1 MKYLKVTLISIL
13 TVILGLGLL
22 SVIAFVVAK
31 TFYLTP
37 EKLTNLIKQEVNE
50 QTNIL
55 FDCQSIE
62 LSYWDTWPTISIA
75 VKEGKIKLPARTPHD
90 SIKYV
95 LSGTFKKATGSIQFT
110 QFLTNRELSINNI
123 QIYQPHIHCIG
134 GKKMLP
140 IVKKKPNKGK
150 QKVHLQV
157 NKIKVY
163 EGSLSYLTKKGT
175 TWKVSQAYAEAKGEL
190 GMPDKEF
197 DLTVQ
202 IPQIYSDNKAFIPN
216 KNISLTLTSHCNA
229 VNKFKS
235 ITLNDARLMVNDFPF
250 SLNGT
255 IHQTEKGKAPD
266 VDLRFKLLAADL
278 KDLIEFIP
286 EKSISQCKDYKINGK
301 VALEGSIEGATRGD
315 TLPDIQISGFIQN
328 GSLIRKDMPYGI
340 DKLSLNLNFNHLQ
353 DKPDSSFLA
362 IDNLNA
368 EGLGSKINMRCMISN
383 LLTNPYIAADILG
396 NLDFNRFSK
405 EFLPENTTQMEG
417 KVKMDM
423 ACAFLWDDV
432 LKQKF
437 QQIKIQGDF
446 QADNISAIN
455 EKEKLNLYTKN
466 VNIHIGNQKNKS
478 DFIKE
483 NEILNGIIDI
493 DTLHVVYKQATNLN
507 LSQLHIRTN
516 TTLTPNKEAIQPITA
531 HAECS
536 NLRAQTNQKQW
547 IAGNNIEI
555 HAGSKASPS
564 NPLKEERAL
573 VVKADMLRYVDT
585 GQQHAAILRNSNFIA
600 EFRPSSHQGRTW
612 DIKGIIELKNSQV
625 YTALF
630 PLKIN
635 IPKGFLHFQND
646 QFSLNRFEI
655 QAGKSD
661 CLLSGSLAAD
671 SQTKELEGSL
681 QMSAQY
687 IDYDELYQTFLYGKA
702 NNQKKETRNIQD
714 LTIDNFEQKIQ
725 SIKKETTI
733 TDRSIYLPK
742 NLSLNILFDIDESN
756 YKEMSLQQIKG
767 NITLKEQKALA
778 DFSTRTNLGKT
789 AIHLLYDSHQK
800 DNIKTVFDINLK
812 DILVAQIHKVIPTIG
827 TMLPLTKSMDGL
839 ADCHVTAF
847 TQLDNQMLPVLAS
860 TKAICTFKGQKLVV
874 LDNKTFNEIAKRF
887 RFKDR
892 TNKVINQLEAN
903 IVMNNGKIEV
913 IPFAVEWDRYKAII
927 GGTHGIDMNY
937 NYHID
942 MLKSPIPIDFG
953 INITGNDGDL
963 KFKISKCKYKNLFKN
978 ENVQYSKEVNQKIRQ
993 TRQSIA
999 ELIKL

>member
-1 MKYLKVTLISIL
+1 MKYLKVTLISIG
-13 TVILGLGLL
+13 TVVLVIGLL
-22 SVIAFVVAK
+22 YAIAFWTAK

-37 EKLTNLIKQEVNE
+37 EKLTSLIKQEVNE
-50 QTNIL
+50 RTNIV

-75 VKEGKIKLPARTPHD
+75 VKDGEIKLPSRTPHD

-95 LSGTFKKATGSIQFT
+95 LSGTFKKATGSIQLT
-110 QFLTNRELSINNI
+110 QFLKNRELNINNV
-123 QIYQPHIHCIG
+123 QIYQPNLRYIG
-134 GKKMLP
+134 GEKISP
-140 IVKKKPNKGK
+140 ILKKKPNKAK

-157 NKIKVY
+157 NKIKVH
-163 EGSLSYLTKKGT
+163 EGSLSYLTKKGSS
-175 TWKVSQAYAEAKGEL
+175 WKISQTYAEAKGEL
-190 GMPDKEF
+190 GVPDKSF
-197 DLTVQ
+197 DLIVQ
-202 IPQIYSDNKAFIPN
+202 ISQIDSDNHAFFPN
-216 KNISLTLTSHCNA
+216 KKISLTLTAHCNT

-235 ITLNDARLMVNDFPF
+235 VALNDAKLMINDFPF

-255 IHQTEKGKAPD
+255 FHQTEKGKAPT
-266 VDLRFKLLAADL
+266 VDLRFKLLAANL
-278 KDLIEFIP
+278 KDLMEYIP
-286 EKSISQCKDYKINGK
+286 DKSVSQFKDYKINGK
-301 VALEGSIEGATRGD
+301 VALEGNLKGTTGGNV
-315 TLPDIQISGFIQN
+315 LPDIRISGFIQD
-328 GSLIRKDMPYGI
+328 GSFIRKDMPYGI

-353 DKPDSSFLA
+353 NKPDSSFLA
-362 IDNLNA
+362 IDNLKA

-396 NLDFNRFSK
+396 NLDFNRFGK
-405 EFLPENTTQMEG
+405 EFLPENSTLMEG

-423 ACAFLWDDV
+423 ACAFLWDDL

-446 QADNISAIN
+446 QADNISANN

-483 NEILNGIIDI
+483 KEVLNGIIDI
-493 DTLHVVYKQATNLN
+493 DTLHVIYKQATNLN

-531 HAECS
+531 HAECGS
-536 NLRAQTNQKQW
+536 LRAQTNQKQW

-555 HAGSKASPS
+555 HAGSKASSS

-585 GQQHAAILRNSNFIA
+585 EQQHAAILRNSNFIS
-600 EFRPSSHQGRTW
+600 EFRSSSHKDRIW
-612 DIKGIIELKNSQV
+612 DIKGIIELKNSQF
-625 YTALF
+625 YTVLF
-630 PLKIN
+630 PQEIN

-661 CLLSGSLAAD
+661 CLLSGSLAVD
-671 SQTKELEGSL
+671 SQTKELTGSL

-687 IDYDELYQTFLYGKA
+687 IDYDELYHTFLYGKA
-702 NNQKKETRNIQD
+702 NNQKKETKNIQN

-725 SIKKETTI
+725 TIKKETAI
-733 TDRSIYLPK
+733 TDRSVYLPK

-767 NITLKEQKALA
+767 SITLKDQKALA

-789 AIHLLYDSHQK
+789 AIHLLYDSRQK
-800 DNIKTVFDINLK
+800 ENIKTVFDIDLE

-827 TMLPLTKSMDGL
+827 TMLPLTKSMEGL
-839 ADCHVTAF
+839 ADCHVTAV
-847 TQLDNQMLPVLAS
+847 TQLDKQMLPVLAS
-860 TKAICTFKGQKLVV
+860 TKAICTFKGQKLVL
-874 LDNKTFNEIAKRF
+874 LDNNTFHEIAKRF
-887 RFKDR
+887 RFKDK

-913 IPFAVEWDRYKAII
+913 IPFAVEWDRYKAIV

-953 INITGNDGDL
+953 VNITGNDDNL
-963 KFKISKCKYKNLFKN
+963 KFKISRCKYKSLFKN
-978 ENVQYSKEVNQKIRQ
+978 KNVQYDEEINKKIRQ
-993 TRQSIA
+993 TRQNIT
-999 ELIKL
+999 ELIRL

>member
-13 TVILGLGLL
+13 TVILSIGLL
-22 SVIAFVVAK
+22 SAIAFWAAK

-37 EKLTNLIKQEVNE
+37 EKLTSLIKQEVNE
-50 QTNIL
+50 RTNIL

-62 LSYWDTWPTISIA
+62 LSYWDTWPAISIA
-75 VKEGKIKLPARTPHD
+75 VKEGKVKLPARTPHD

-110 QFLTNRELSINNI
+110 QFLKNKELNINNV
-123 QIYQPHIHCIG
+123 QIYQPDIFYIS

-140 IVKKKPNKGK
+140 ILKKKPNRAK
-150 QKVHLQV
+150 QKIHLQV
-157 NKIKVY
+157 NRIKVH
-163 EGSLSYLTKKGT
+163 EGSLSYLTKKGIS
-175 TWKVSQAYAEAKGEL
+175 WKISQAYAEAKGEL
-190 GMPDKEF
+190 GVPDKTF

-202 IPQIYSDNKAFIPN
+202 IPQIYSDNNAFIPSQ
-216 KNISLTLTSHCNA
+216 KLSLTLTSHCNTA
-229 VNKFKS
+229 NKFQTV
-235 ITLNDARLMVNDFPF
+235 TLNDATLMVNDFPF
-250 SLNGT
+250 SLDGT
-255 IHQTEKGKAPD
+255 FHQTEKGKAPT
-266 VDLRFKLLAADL
+266 VDLRFKLLAANLNDL
-278 KDLIEFIP
+278 MEFIP
-286 EKSISQCKDYKINGK
+286 EKTIPQYKDYKINGK
-301 VALEGSIEGATRGD
+301 VALEGSVKGTAKGNI
-315 TLPDIQISGFIQN
+315 LPDIQISGFIQN

-353 DKPDSSFLA
+353 NKPDSSFLT
-362 IDNLNA
+362 IDNLEA

-383 LLTNPYIAADILG
+383 LFTHPYIAADILG
-396 NLDFNRFSK
+396 NLDFNRFGK
-405 EFLPENTTQMEG
+405 EFLPKNTTQMEG

-423 ACAFLWDDV
+423 ACAFSWDDV
-432 LKQKF
+432 LKQRF

-446 QADNISAIN
+446 QADKISANN

-466 VNIHIGNQKNKS
+466 VNIHISNQKNKS

-483 NEILNGIIDI
+483 NEVLNGIIDI

-516 TTLTPNKEAIQPITA
+516 TTLTPNKETIQPITA

-536 NLRAQTNQKQW
+536 NLRAQTNKKQW

-555 HAGSKASPS
+555 HAGSKASAS

-585 GQQHAAILRNSNFIA
+585 EDQYAAILRNSNFIS
-600 EFRPSSHQGRTW
+600 EFRPSSHKGRTW
-612 DIKGIIELKNSQV
+612 DIKGIIELKNSQF
-625 YTALF
+625 YTVLF
-630 PLKIN
+630 PLEID

-646 QFSLNRFEI
+646 QFSLNRFEV

-661 CLLSGSLAAD
+661 CLLSGSLAVD
-671 SQTKELEGSL
+671 SQTKELAGSL

-687 IDYDELYQTFLYGKA
+687 INYDELYQTFLYGKA

-725 SIKKETTI
+725 TIKKETPI
-733 TDRSIYLPK
+733 TDRSIYLPE
-742 NLSLNILFDIDESN
+742 NLSLNILFDVDESN

-767 NITLKEQKALA
+767 NITLKDQKALA

-800 DNIKTVFDINLK
+800 ENIKTVFDINLE

-847 TQLDNQMLPVLAS
+847 TRLDNQMLPVLAS

-887 RFKDR
+887 RFKDK

-913 IPFAVEWDRYKAII
+913 IPFAIEWDRYKAII

-953 INITGNDGDL
+953 VNITGNDDNL
-963 KFKISKCKYKNLFKN
+963 KFKISKCKYKSLFKN
-978 ENVQYSKEVNQKIRQ
+978 KSVQYDKEINKKIRQ
-993 TRQSIA
+993 TRQSIT